1 MFLCAVQ
8 LQHLVEV
15 ILVGVGGGGAY
26 LQVCVVQV
34 VAARWLRGG
43 ARWVCFIKTMVHAGI
58 DPAQVA
64 SFRRMERHKPL
75 NHGHFLWYKLK

>member
-1 MFLCAVQ
+1 MEYFVGYITQIMITQFIQFIPFLCAVQ

-43 ARWVCFIKTMVHAGI
+43 AR
-58 DPAQVA
+58 
-64 SFRRMERHKPL
+64 
-75 NHGHFLWYKLK
+75 

>member
-1 MFLCAVQ
+1 MYLQVFTLPVHVCVHTYIIFLCAVQ

-43 ARWVCFIKTMVHAGI
+43 AR
-58 DPAQVA
+58 
-64 SFRRMERHKPL
+64 
-75 NHGHFLWYKLK
+75 